1 MHISLG
7 VFMCAVQTYAL
18 IVSRKHY
25 VLFYNQG
32 YQAAVSTIVN
42 NTQRGTPLLHN
53 GNQPFYF
60 DYYFHQTTYQPN
72 YINSRIDS
80 LSLEQFAHLLQS
92 TQTDTIVIGHA
103 FDLSPAYF
111 EVAKLYFTHEV
122 KHTLGLFQET
132 YVLSRRTKPY
142 DSTERIRTS
151 DEFALK
157 SELQLV
163 QEANQP
169 LRFSAQVFG
178 LDSTA
183 QLIIKVIDEQGNT
196 LLEGTTCYRD
206 VQSDISLTVLPLN
219 GVSQK
224 RKVQVWAFVFNPQ
237 KRNQVCSPV
246 QLSYTLGNKWLYGTV
261 EKVAE

>member
-1 MHISLG
+1 
-7 VFMCAVQTYAL
+7 
-18 IVSRKHY
+18 
-25 VLFYNQG
+25 
-32 YQAAVSTIVN
+32 
-42 NTQRGTPLLHN
+42 
-53 GNQPFYF
+53 
-60 DYYFHQTTYQPN
+60 
-72 YINSRIDS
+72 
-80 LSLEQFAHLLQS
+80 
-92 TQTDTIVIGHA
+92 
-103 FDLSPAYF
+103 LSPAYF

-122 KHTLGLFQET
+122 KQTLGLFQET
-132 YVLSRRTKPY
+132 YVLNRRTKPY
-142 DSTERIRTS
+142 DSTERILTS

-196 LLEGTTCYRD
+196 LSEGTTCYRD
-206 VQSDISLTVLPLN
+206 AQSDISLTVLPLN
-219 GVSQK
+219 GVSRK

-261 EKVAE
+261 SNL